1 MTAKEKRR
9 LAALE
14 RRVAELEKA
23 TAIFKDAESVMV
35 LTDAECCRW
44 MWHAGN
50 DDADYAQKSD
60 ADCIHYRG

>member
-35 LTDAECCRW
+35 LTKPIKTESPTSIDPPKVVW
-44 MWHAGN
+44 
-50 DDADYAQKSD
+50 SD
-60 ADCIHYRG
+60 MEPR